1 MNKPNAVDLNSFHGS
16 FKNFEVC
23 MVWYVHKKG
32 YQKQRFWRLQSLFT
46 NLAADT
52 NFYSFISKTLYN
64 NKIRRMANFAKT
76 IICEVSKPQLED
88 DS

>member
-1 MNKPNAVDLNSFHGS
+1 MSMNKPNAVDPIHFMEVLRILKCVLSGMYTERILN
-16 FKNFEVC
+16 
-23 MVWYVHKKG
+23 KKV
-32 YQKQRFWRLQSLFT
+32 LE
-46 NLAADT
+46 AADT
-52 NFYSFISKTLYN
+52 NFYSFISKTLCN